1 MVKNKLMVLTLLLL
15 CLLLCFSGCGAKE
28 THTAEYLCNE
38 LVDIVFPSKRTTD
51 LSAKQLQNYFP
62 FENEALLDYKV
73 VISTEDETY
82 DMVAVFKPDGKEN
95 ANLIL
100 SGVNSAV
107 SSAANLIKPLSEN
120 QYNKVANRLLYEL
133 DGFYILIIADDYKA
147 PTKFLNEIGAKEV
160 K

>member
-1 MVKNKLMVLTLLLL
+1 MLKNKLTVLL
-15 CLLLCFSGCGAKE
+15 CLALCFVLCLGGCAAKE
-28 THTAEYLCNE
+28 THTAQSLCDE

-95 ANLIL
+95 TSLIL

-120 QYNKVANRLLYEL
+120 QYTKVTNRLLYEY

-147 PTKFLNEIGAKEV
+147 PAKFLNEIGAKEV